1 MARGKTIK
9 FHFPQPVR
17 SGLRVIT
24 LKDVDHAY
32 GDLIVYRGLQF
43 HAEPQPVD
51 EDAGDMRP
59 LLLARGLPLD
69 DRGEDQ
75 GLLRAGQRQVLAAL
89 APQLVELMG
98 HRAAHPLDQLLAG
111 LAIAVD
117 VGVR

>member
-1 MARGKTIK
+1 MGQRPLDLDRAIAADRERHG
-9 FHFPQPVR
+9 
-17 SGLRVIT
+17 RV
-24 LKDVDHAY
+24 
-32 GDLIVYRGLQF
+32 GLQF
-43 HAEPQPVD
+43 HAEAQPVD